1 MKIKMFI
8 HIERGDCL
16 EEMKKQLLVIGK
28 QMFSTK
34 GFKKTGIKDI
44 AGNAD
49 IAVGTFYNY
58 FDSKEELFLEIY
70 LQESNK
76 LKQAIAE
83 KIDINKEPAD
93 VIVETIH
100 LMIDKMENNPILKE
114 FFDREQYKKIINKL
128 SPEIVKKNY
137 EMANSLFAPFLNKW
151 KKEGNL
157 KKIDNNMLIAI
168 MDTIFHIYSHRKD
181 IGEDFFPELLD
192 FYIESVAKNLF
203 EK

>member
-1 MKIKMFI
+1 MNMKLFI
-8 HIERGDCL
+8 HIVRGDCL
-16 EEMKKQLLVIGK
+16 EEIKKQLLVIGK

-44 AGNAD
+44 AINAD

-70 LQESNK
+70 LEESNK
-76 LKQAIAE
+76 LKQTIAE
-83 KIDINKEPAD
+83 VIDINQDPVK

-100 LMIDKMENNPILKE
+100 LMINKMENNPILKE
-114 FFDREQYKKIINKL
+114 FFNREQYKKIINKL
-128 SPEIVKKNY
+128 SPEIIKKNY
-137 EMANSLFAPFLNKW
+137 EIANNLFAPFLNKW
-151 KKEGNL
+151 KKEDNL

-181 IGEDFFPELLD
+181 IGEAFFPELLD